1 MTTTTGIPDRL
12 WAGAA
17 KVDITNT
24 KADATEDPL
33 YAKALILR
41 HQTTTVALITVD
53 AVAIAE
59 IGTIRNDYL
68 ADVRAQLH
76 EELAIEPAHVLINAS
91 HCHGVVC
98 EDIAE
103 RTIEAVEMALQN
115 MVRVS
120 VGVGTGSE
128 DRIMENRRLKLK
140 NGRVADVRRAYSLPP
155 DEQIAEVGPVDPQI
169 GILRLN
175 GEGGKT
181 LAVLY
186 NFACHPI
193 QGVPGRGNTA
203 DISGFASSVIEDNT
217 GAIAFFLQG
226 CGADINPVLYRDI
239 DNPPNAEPL
248 GNMLGL
254 STLRALRNINCSAGD
269 QLQLIN
275 ETLALP
281 RANLTQGIET
291 LQAEQMELLRSLR
304 GTSLNLKAFVPL
316 LVKYGLS
323 GEYPS
328 YDAHRYLHERQMGRS
343 GLDKLDADNRQ
354 NLDQYIANIHIM
366 EELTRVQV
374 NLDLLKKNQ
383 ALNLAT
389 GCKTIEVEVLGLK
402 IGEFVLITF
411 PGELPV
417 EIGLGIKERS
427 PYPFTFIS
435 GVTNGYLYYTP
446 TTEQL
451 GNLGH
456 AQEDSDCILASEWQT
471 LFEEKVA
478 EILQRL

>member
-41 HQTTTVALITVD
+41 HQTTTVALSTVD

-115 MVRVS
+115 MVPVS

-169 GILRLN
+169 GILRLD

-254 STLRALRNINCSAGD
+254 STLRALRNINCSAG
-269 QLQLIN
+269 N
-275 ETLALP
+275 YKC
-281 RANLTQGIET
+281 
-291 LQAEQMELLRSLR
+291 S
-304 GTSLNLKAFVPL
+304 
-316 LVKYGLS
+316 
-323 GEYPS
+323 
-328 YDAHRYLHERQMGRS
+328 
-343 GLDKLDADNRQ
+343 
-354 NLDQYIANIHIM
+354 
-366 EELTRVQV
+366 TR
-374 NLDLLKKNQ
+374 K
-383 ALNLAT
+383 
-389 GCKTIEVEVLGLK
+389 E
-402 IGEFVLITF
+402 
-411 PGELPV
+411 
-417 EIGLGIKERS
+417 GLGQKM
-427 PYPFTFIS
+427 
-435 GVTNGYLYYTP
+435 
-446 TTEQL
+446 
-451 GNLGH
+451 
-456 AQEDSDCILASEWQT
+456 D
-471 LFEEKVA
+471 
-478 EILQRL
+478 